1 MLDRTRDVADQARRI
16 AGAVGYMTKAVTGDE
31 IGRAVHAAAAG
42 QTVMDLAVQRKLL
55 AAARRAPGSVTP
67 PDVGLTVRE
76 AEVLALI
83 GAGRTNR
90 EIARELHVTEATVK
104 THVNRVFAK
113 TGCDTRARAVRY
125 AHDHGYTAPA
135 DRVPGRQIPWY
146 VGRSR
151 RLRRVRRHVRPHRSR
166 QTSRTR
172 RPQRDSRTLGSSLA
186 LQARI
191 RAEVLMRSAWREGSD
206 PASMAGFHVACQTTV
221 VVRRVDRFGSV
232 RRPRAFPPG

>member
-1 MLDRTRDVADQARRI
+1 M
-16 AGAVGYMTKAVTGDE
+16 
-31 IGRAVHAAAAG
+31 
-42 QTVMDLAVQRKLL
+42 
-55 AAARRAPGSVTP
+55 
-67 PDVGLTVRE
+67 
-76 AEVLALI
+76 LALI

-90 EIARELHVTEATVK
+90 EIARELYVTEATVK

-135 DRVPGRQIPWY
+135 DRGPGRQIPWY

-172 RPQRDSRTLGSSLA
+172 RPQRGSRTLGSSLA

-191 RAEVLMRSAWREGSD
+191 RAEVLMRSARREGSD

-232 RRPRAFPPG
+232 RRPCRAFPPG